1 MALFKKLVLIL
12 LLLTPLSSVY
22 AVDTC
27 PSSDPQ
33 TCVDFYNKK
42 VSETRGQAE
51 TLSGEISYL
60 DNQMALTQSR
70 INLTENKLGRVD
82 GEIAS
87 ISGRLGLLN
96 ETLNHTSEV
105 LLNRI
110 VNNYKAAQD
119 DGFLSLITSPNL
131 NTLVSRAVYLKIVQ
145 KHDQK
150 LLEQMTLSKKNY
162 SDQKD
167 LLQEVKKKQEDLKK
181 QLNGYKVQMAG
192 QKSEKNRLLEITNNN
207 EEKYAQLLSEARAR
221 LTAFSNFA
229 SQAGGGLLGN
239 QTVCN
244 DGWTGCYYNQRD
256 SQWGNRTLPGSGY
269 TFSTAGCLA
278 TDIAMVLTH
287 YGRQVT
293 PNDMA
298 SASQAFIF
306 GDLLFNFSVG
316 GANVSRSYYSGYNQG
331 VIDSELSANRPVILG
346 LNFPSVS
353 GQHFIVL
360 ISGSGGNYKMN
371 DPYRENAHNVDF
383 KSVYSTGQ
391 IIYTNKVTVN

>member
-1 MALFKKLVLIL
+1 MALFKKLVLIFAFL
-12 LLLTPLSSVY
+12 ILHSQFSIPVM

-33 TCVDFYNKK
+33 TCVDYYNKK

-60 DNQMALTQSR
+60 DNQIALTQSR
-70 INLTENKLGRVD
+70 INLTESKLGRVD

-110 VNNYKAAQD
+110 VNNYKAAQN

-167 LLQEVKKKQEDLKK
+167 LLVDVKKKQEDLKK
-181 QLNGYKVQMAG
+181 QLNGYKVQMDG
-192 QKSEKNRLLEITNNN
+192 QKKEKDHLLLITRNN
-207 EEKYAQLLSEARAR
+207 ETTYQQLLNNARMELEALQSSKFTVKRNVKKGDIIGLMGSTGNSTGPHLHFGVYNLNEDQANN
-221 LTAFSNFA
+221 FSYAVGVNNPLDF
-229 SQAGGGLLGN
+229 LK
-239 QTVCN
+239 
-244 DGWTGCYYNQRD
+244 
-256 SQWGNRTLPGSGY
+256 NRTLLVDSG
-269 TFSTAGCLA
+269 AC
-278 TDIAMVLTH
+278 
-287 YGRQVT
+287 YGGWLGNT
-293 PNDMA
+293 
-298 SASQAFIF
+298 
-306 GDLLFNFSVG
+306 SV
-316 GANVSRSYYSGYNQG
+316 
-331 VIDSELSANRPVILG
+331 
-346 LNFPSVS
+346 
-353 GQHFIVL
+353 
-360 ISGSGGNYKMN
+360 GSGGWDWPMANPHISQCYGRTPYSFVYANGRHDGLDFYDARDITVRAVDDGVAYSYRTGGSLGNNIRIFHSNGKMTL
-371 DPYRENAHNVDF
+371 YLHL
-383 KSVYSTGQ
+383 Q
-391 IIYTNKVTVN
+391 